1 MTTADSAGAGKKPWT
16 FKRAAI
22 WGIGGLFAIGAIGA
36 VLDPEAGK
44 PAPAG
49 APARTA
55 MAQVDEDNVEA
66 LQDAMKPIGGQGQ
79 IFAFAIPAGAQ
90 AIDVEAAAQAQCRDL
105 AFCQV
110 YGWQDARQLPGAW
123 PMLDRE
129 VAALSF
135 RYALNRNSSYEDL
148 SWYCGSV
155 GAKPDCT
162 KADAE

>member
-1 MTTADSAGAGKKPWT
+1 MTTADSDGTAKTPWT
-16 FKRAAI
+16 LKRAAL
-22 WGIGGLFAIGAIGA
+22 WGMGGLLAIGAIGV

-49 APARTA
+49 APAKTA
-55 MAQVDEDNVEA
+55 VAQVDEDNVEA
-66 LQDAMKPIGGQGQ
+66 QQDAMKPIGGQGQ
-79 IFAFAIPAGAQ
+79 IFAFAITAGTQ
-90 AIDVEAAAQAQCRDL
+90 AIDVEAAARQQCQNL

-135 RYALNRNSSYEDL
+135 RYALNRNSGYEDL

-162 KADAE
+162 KADAD